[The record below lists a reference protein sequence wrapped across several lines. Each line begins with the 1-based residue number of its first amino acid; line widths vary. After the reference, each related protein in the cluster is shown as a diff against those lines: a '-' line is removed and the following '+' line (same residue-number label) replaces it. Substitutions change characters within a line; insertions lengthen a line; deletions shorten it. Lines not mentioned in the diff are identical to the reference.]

1 MTERKRLGLIV
12 PSSNSVMEVDF
23 YRNLPEDITLHVARM
38 YLYDT
43 TVAGEEEMLDVHFP
57 KALSDL
63 ATVVPDAVVFGCTSA
78 GALRGNAY
86 DAKLCEKIT
95 EVAKCPSISVI
106 ASVRKAIEKLKLHKV
121 AVITPY
127 IEALNQRIKA
137 SLEAD
142 GVEVAAIHGLG
153 IDHNHSI
160 GMVKPEEIFQFTM
173 EKVQGLTVDGVF
185 LSCTNFRAME
195 VYKELQAKL
204 GLPVIT
210 SNQVALEAALE
221 VLGKNNSRL

>member
-1 MTERKRLGLIV
+1 LSSSKRIGLIV

-23 YRNLPEDITLHVARM
+23 YRNLPKNITLHVARM

-43 TVAGEEEMLDVHFP
+43 TVAGEEEMLDAHFP

-78 GALRGNAY
+78 GALRGNDY
-86 DAKLCEKIT
+86 DAELCKRIT
-95 EVAKCPSISVI
+95 DVAKCPSVSVI
-106 ASVRKAIEKLKLHKV
+106 ASARKATERLKLKKI

-137 SLEAD
+137 SLEDD
-142 GVEVAAIHGLG
+142 GVEVVAIHGLG

-160 GMVKPEEIFQFTM
+160 GMVEPEKIHQFTM
-173 EKVQGLTVDGVF
+173 EKVKGLAIDGVF

-195 VYKELQAKL
+195 VYKDLQEEL
-204 GLPVIT
+204 GVPVIT
-210 SNQVALEAALE
+210 SNQVALESALE
-221 VLGKNNSRL
+221 VLQK

>member
-1 MTERKRLGLIV
+1 
-12 PSSNSVMEVDF
+12 MEVDF
-23 YRNLPEDITLHVARM
+23 YRNLPLDITLHVARM

-63 ATVVPDAVVFGCTSA
+63 TTVMPDAVVFGCTSA

-86 DAKLCEKIT
+86 DAELCAKIT
-95 EVAKCPSISVI
+95 EVAGCPSISVI
-106 ASVRKAIEKLKLHKV
+106 AGVRRMLEKLKLQKI

-127 IEALNQRIKA
+127 IEALNQRIRA

-142 GVEVAAIHGLG
+142 GVEVAAMHGLG

-160 GMVKPEEIFQFTM
+160 GMVKPEEILAFAM
-173 EKVQGLTVDGVF
+173 EKVQGLAVDGLF
-185 LSCTNFRAME
+185 LSCTNFRAMD
-195 VYKELQAKL
+195 VYRKLQESL
-204 GLPVIT
+204 GMPVIT
-210 SNQVALEAALE
+210 SNQVALAEALE
-221 VLGKNNSRL
+221 TLQNSGR